1 MFAMRPVIPAS
12 LCTAVVFEALTVFAT
27 HDKTVRAASPWQ
39 DDPYDVLVSFAQFT
53 VPMLALAIGL
63 RLLAWRAPGGE
74 DREQQTVRAAVAM
87 TAIITLTLAF
97 EWAALLDGAHEADR
111 NAWTTVLIGGLVVT
125 SALTVAVAVPL
136 LRRLGR
142 RTWRDD
148 WLGDVLYLCQR
159 IPVLRRRATPELAA
173 WVRRHAMGVFV
184 TLSFLAAVGIIGAL
198 AVGEQWTDPLLI
210 AWALAIET
218 SSNLVFCVISN
229 AVAGFIARPPR
240 SRVRRRVETA
250 VLVGCIA
257 ALVTTAFRD
266 TIWGALGRGALTS
279 VPTLAGLTIGTGVA
293 IFLLTLAVPVGR
305 RHDIRY

>member
-27 HDKTVRAASPWQ
+27 QDKTVRAASPWQ
-39 DDPYDVLVSFAQFT
+39 DDPYDVLVSFSQFT
-53 VPMLALAIGL
+53 VPMLALAIGI

-97 EWAALLDGAHEADR
+97 EWAALLDGAHDADR
-111 NAWTTVLIGGLVVT
+111 NSWTTVLIGGLVAT

-159 IPVLRRRATPELAA
+159 IPVLRRWAKPEFAA

-210 AWALAIET
+210 GWALAIET

-240 SRVRRRVETA
+240 SRLRRRVEMA
-250 VLVGCIA
+250 VVVACIA
-257 ALVTTAFRD
+257 AQVTTAFRD
-266 TIWGALGRGALTS
+266 TIWGALGRGAVTT
-279 VPTLAGLTIGTGVA
+279 VPTLVGLTIGTGVA

-305 RHDIRY
+305 RHDVRY